1 MKTEMQLGKAWSWE
15 SAYRESMSFMDSWK
29 IDTKKLAIARN
40 AIRDALAAISPYN
53 GAFVGQQKI
62 TEQLQQTL
70 KEIEE

>member
-1 MKTEMQLGKAWSWE
+1 MKTEMPVGKAWSWGI
-15 SAYRESMSFMDSWK
+15 AYRESMSFMDSWK
-29 IDTKKLAIARN
+29 TDTNKLAIAQN

-70 KEIEE
+70 KEIE

>member
-1 MKTEMQLGKAWSWE
+1 MKTEMQVGKAWSWE